1 MYNGSV
7 KDMISK
13 QINAMMP
20 ELEKMVDHATS
31 SEMAAQNVMNYV
43 SSKIAAMSR
52 GWLSTEYSEL
62 SEKTLAE
69 AVFQT
74 PVNANKFYALELEKK
89 IVGAYKLDVK
99 TLNSYK
105 EGMTVREAN
114 RIYASAGAAVGAGAV
129 GGILLGV
136 LSGAVDIP
144 LVVIIAGAVACAL
157 IGGGVTYAKIVPTV
171 NKNRY
176 KEALKKFSVE
186 LTSELCRWVDSV
198 ADFYDAEV
206 SKLKETL

>member
-1 MYNGSV
+1 M
-7 KDMISK
+7 
-13 QINAMMP
+13 
-20 ELEKMVDHATS
+20 
-31 SEMAAQNVMNYV
+31 
-43 SSKIAAMSR
+43 
-52 GWLSTEYSEL
+52 
-62 SEKTLAE
+62 
-69 AVFQT
+69 
-74 PVNANKFYALELEKK
+74 EKK

>member
-1 MYNGSV
+1 
-7 KDMISK
+7 
-13 QINAMMP
+13 
-20 ELEKMVDHATS
+20 
-31 SEMAAQNVMNYV
+31 MAAQNVMNYV

-157 IGGGVTYAKIVPTV
+157 AGGGVTYAKIVPNV

-176 KEALKKFSVE
+176 KEALRKFSVE
-186 LTSELCRWVDSV
+186 LTSELCQWVDSV

>member
-69 AVFQT
+69 VVFQT

-89 IVGAYKLDVK
+89 IAAEPELEFEKQHSVFL
-99 TLNSYK
+99 LSYF
-105 EGMTVREAN
+105 
-114 RIYASAGAAVGAGAV
+114 
-129 GGILLGV
+129 
-136 LSGAVDIP
+136 
-144 LVVIIAGAVACAL
+144 AC
-157 IGGGVTYAKIVPTV
+157 
-171 NKNRY
+171 
-176 KEALKKFSVE
+176 
-186 LTSELCRWVDSV
+186 LC
-198 ADFYDAEV
+198 
-206 SKLKETL
+206 LQP

>member
-74 PVNANKFYALELEKK
+74 PINANKFYALELEKK
-89 IVGAYKLDVK
+89 IAAEMGIECIDNYNVFLHESDEDCFRYTIDGLHANEYGRELIANAIYEY
-99 TLNSYK
+99 LN
-105 EGMTVREAN
+105 R
-114 RIYASAGAAVGAGAV
+114 
-129 GGILLGV
+129 
-136 LSGAVDIP
+136 
-144 LVVIIAGAVACAL
+144 
-157 IGGGVTYAKIVPTV
+157 
-171 NKNRY
+171 
-176 KEALKKFSVE
+176 
-186 LTSELCRWVDSV
+186 
-198 ADFYDAEV
+198 
-206 SKLKETL
+206 